1 MNEEIKKALENSLKI
16 LKSKGG
22 MNNKEV
28 KPVII
33 NIEKLI
39 KRRTRKRINKKRA

>member
-1 MNEEIKKALENSLKI
+1 MNEEIKKVLENSLRM

-28 KPVII
+28 KPVMM

-39 KRRTRKRINKKRA
+39 KRKTRKRIGKRA

>member
-1 MNEEIKKALENSLKI
+1 MNEEIKKALENSLRM

-28 KPVII
+28 KPVIM

-39 KRRTRKRINKKRA
+39 KRKARKRIGKRA

>member
-1 MNEEIKKALENSLKI
+1 MNEEIKKVLENSLRM

-22 MNNKEV
+22 MNNKDL
-28 KPVII
+28 KPVMI

-39 KRRTRKRINKKRA
+39 KRKTRKRIGKRA